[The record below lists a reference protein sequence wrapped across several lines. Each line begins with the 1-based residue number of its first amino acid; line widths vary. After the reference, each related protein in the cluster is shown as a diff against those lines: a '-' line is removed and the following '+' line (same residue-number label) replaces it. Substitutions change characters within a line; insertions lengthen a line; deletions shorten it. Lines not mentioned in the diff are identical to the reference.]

1 MSADQIKIEVDVET
15 REAIQAL
22 AKIVG
27 TVKEAEK
34 ETKKLTLAQAAWK
47 AANTDLGQ
55 LTAGWREVGEQV
67 AKVGAVF
74 AGLAVASTA
83 AMAAQEREEAAI
95 RRLGSAYDAV
105 SAATNGAMSAQQA
118 LLLQGQLQAA
128 GVRVNAQQM
137 ALMTRAVREYA
148 QATGNDAAEAIEKMS
163 NAIVNNSEDALSEL
177 NLVQARAST
186 SAQTLANVQRELE
199 ERFRNTGPAARTL
212 NEDLSK
218 LPQVISYIGN
228 AAAQAAAGGLR
239 SFLDMLHG
247 TGSAASYWRDI
258 VNLPDD
264 QRTIGRQRQTDA
276 QRSALADRRQS
287 TLNRLNQAGV
297 SIPESMRGQLGYGL
311 LNADD
316 RELAAVDRAIA
327 QAQRRRGAGPMRAD
341 RADVAGGFDA
351 NFNLTREISES
362 SAQVGYSFANALRE
376 NLGIMR
382 AQIEDEGR
390 KRGPAVAAN
399 IRALDDNKRKLDEHA
414 AAAHAAAV
422 DLARAKAGL
431 NRLKDNSVDSI
442 LDYYR
447 GSEWR
452 RESESEVAF
461 GRANDILTRANP
473 SLAAALGINAADGV
487 DFGAIGDSMDGGG
500 AAARA
505 ERARR
510 SRIAN
515 RDRETR
521 RRAANE
527 SAGGRF
533 GALLGV
539 ERDDNGNIKPLDGLQ
554 TGLSFAQQALPQ
566 LVSGFGELWSSIAN
580 GSATAGE
587 AFAAFGAKALS
598 TLGNV
603 AIQEGSAMLFK
614 AIPALIEAPPLG
626 AAYLAG
632 GAGLIAL
639 GVGLG
644 AAGAAAKPQ
653 PTPSANSDANAARGM
668 RSASLTSGGDRLGS
682 TTVVMSSLV
691 PTGVVDAVNAR
702 NGLRQIGR
710 SGLDDGQR
718 IPRRVEY

>member
-1 MSADQIKIEVDVET
+1 MGADQIKIEIDVET
-15 REAIQAL
+15 RAAIAEL
-22 AKIVG
+22 AKLAG
-27 TVKEAEK
+27 SVKEVEK
-34 ETKKLTLAQAAWK
+34 ETKKLTTAQKAWQL
-47 AANTDLGQ
+47 ANTDLGK
-55 LTAGWREVGEQV
+55 LTAGWRDVGEQI

-74 AGLAVASTA
+74 AGLAGASIM
-83 AMAAQEREEAAI
+83 AMAAQEKEEAAI
-95 RRLGSAYDAV
+95 RRLGSAYEAV

-128 GVRVNAQQM
+128 GVRVNAQQL

-431 NRLKDNSVDSI
+431 NRLKDESVDSI
-442 LDYYR
+442 LNYYR
-447 GSEWR
+447 GDEFR
-452 RESESEVAF
+452 RQNAFEVDAD
-461 GRANDILTRANP
+461 RAQS
-473 SLAAALGINAADGV
+473 SLAAALGINATDGA
-487 DFGAIGDSMDGGG
+487 DFGAISDSVDGGG
-500 AAARA
+500 SAARA
-505 ERARR
+505 ERSRR

-521 RRAANE
+521 RRARSE
-527 SAGGRF
+527 SPLGRF
-533 GALLGV
+533 GALFGI
-539 ERDDNGNIKPLDGLQ
+539 ERDDSGNIKPLDGLQ

-614 AIPALIEAPPLG
+614 AIPAMIEAPPLG

-644 AAGAAAKPQ
+644 AAGAAARPQ

-668 RSASLTSGGDRLGS
+668 RSGSLTSGSKGGLGS
-682 TTVVMSSLV
+682 TTVVMASLV

-702 NGLRQIGR
+702 NGLRQVRR
-710 SGLDDGQR
+710 SGLDDGTR
-718 IPRRVEY
+718 APRRIEY

>member
-34 ETKKLTLAQAAWK
+34 ETKRLTLAQAAWK
-47 AANTDLGQ
+47 AANADLGQ

-148 QATGNDAAEAIEKMS
+148 QATGNDASEAIEKMT

-177 NLVQARAST
+177 NLAQARAST
-186 SAQTLANVQRELE
+186 SAQTLANVQRALE
-199 ERFRNTGPAARTL
+199 ERFRGTSPAARTL

-218 LPQVISYIGN
+218 LPQVITYIGN

-239 SFLDMLHG
+239 SMIDALWGAG
-247 TGSAASYWRDI
+247 TASAAWRDA
-258 VNLPDD
+258 VNFADD
-264 QRTIGRQRQTDA
+264 QRTIDRQRQTDTQRA
-276 QRSALADRRQS
+276 QLAERRSQVLAR
-287 TLNRLNQAGV
+287 LNRAGV
-297 SIPESMRGQLGYGL
+297 AIPESARAQLGYGL
-311 LNADD
+311 NNADD
-316 RELAAVDRAIA
+316 RELTAITRALAAA
-327 QAQRRRGAGPMRAD
+327 QGGRGRGPMRAD
-341 RADVAGGFDA
+341 AADVSGRFDA
-351 NFNLTREISES
+351 NFNLSREISEGTS
-362 SAQVGYSFANALRE
+362 QVGYAFANALRD
-376 NLGIMR
+376 NLGLMR
-382 AQIEDEGR
+382 RQIEDEGR
-390 KRGPAVAAN
+390 KREPAVAAN
-399 IRALDDNKRKLDEHA
+399 VRALDENKRKLGEFGESVAQA
-414 AAAHAAAV
+414 AASV
-422 DLARAKAGL
+422 ARLKAGVEKPGL
-431 NRLKDNSVDSI
+431 SVDSI
-442 LDYYR
+442 LEYYR
-447 GSEWR
+447 GDEFR
-452 RESESEVAF
+452 RQNAF
-461 GRANDILTRANP
+461 EIDAERAQASI
-473 SLAAALGINAADGV
+473 AAAIGASGDGL
-487 DFGAIGDSMDGGG
+487 DLGAISDSMEGGG

-682 TTVVMSSLV
+682 TTVVLSSLV

>member
-1 MSADQIKIEVDVET
+1 MAADQIKIEIDVET
-15 REAIQAL
+15 RAAIAEL
-22 AKIVG
+22 AKLAGSVQE
-27 TVKEAEK
+27 VEK
-34 ETKKLTLAQAAWK
+34 ETKKLTTAQKAWQL
-47 AANTDLGQ
+47 ANTDLGK
-55 LTAGWREVGEQV
+55 LTAGWRDVGEQV

-74 AGLAVASTA
+74 AGLTAASIA
-83 AMAAQEREEAAI
+83 AMAVQEREENAI
-95 RRLGSAYDAV
+95 RRLGAAYDAV
-105 SAATNGAMSAQQA
+105 SAATNGAVSAQQA
-118 LLLQGQLQAA
+118 LTLQGQLQTA
-128 GVRVNAQQM
+128 GVRVSAQQL
-137 ALMTRAVREYA
+137 ALLTRAAREYA
-148 QATGNDAAEAIEKMS
+148 QATGNDASEAVEKLT

-177 NLVQARAST
+177 NLAQARST
-186 SAQTLANVQRELE
+186 SSAQTLANMTRELE
-199 ERFRNTGPAARTL
+199 ARFRGVSPAARTL
-212 NEDLSK
+212 NEDLEK

-239 SFLDMLHG
+239 AFLDMLHG

-327 QAQRRRGAGPMRAD
+327 QAQRRRGAGPLRAD

-431 NRLKDNSVDSI
+431 NRLKDESVDSI

-447 GSEWR
+447 GSEFR
-452 RESESEVAF
+452 RQNAF
-461 GRANDILTRANP
+461 EIDADRAQS
-473 SLAAALGINAADGV
+473 SLAAALGINATDGA
-487 DFGAIGDSMDGGG
+487 DFGAISDSVDGGG
-500 AAARA
+500 SAARA
-505 ERARR
+505 ERSRR

-521 RRAANE
+521 RQARE
-527 SAGGRF
+527 QSAGGRF
-533 GALLGV
+533 GALFGI
-539 ERDDNGNIKPLDGLQ
+539 ERDDTGNIKPLDGLQ
-554 TGLSFAQQALPQ
+554 TGLSFAQSALPQ
-566 LVSGFGELWSSIAN
+566 LTSGFAELWTSIAD
-580 GSATAGE
+580 GSATAGD

-614 AIPALIEAPPLG
+614 AIPAMIEAPPLG

-644 AAGAAAKPQ
+644 AAGAAARPQ

-668 RSASLTSGGDRLGS
+668 RSGSLTSGGKGGFGS
-682 TTVVMSSLV
+682 TTVVMASLV

-702 NGLRQIGR
+702 NGLRQVRR
-710 SGLDDGQR
+710 SGLDDGTR
-718 IPRRVEY
+718 APRRIEY

>member
-1 MSADQIKIEVDVET
+1 MGADQIKIEIDVET
-15 REAIQAL
+15 RAGIAEL
-22 AKIVG
+22 AKVAGGIKDV
-27 TVKEAEK
+27 EK
-34 ETKKLTLAQAAWK
+34 ETKKLTTAQQAWK
-47 AANTDLGQ
+47 LANADLGK
-55 LTAGWREVGEQV
+55 LTSGWRDVGEQI

-74 AGLAVASTA
+74 AGLAGASIM
-83 AMAAQEREEAAI
+83 AMAAQEKEEAAI
-95 RRLGSAYDAV
+95 RRLGSAYEAV

-128 GVRVNAQQM
+128 GVRVNAQQL

-431 NRLKDNSVDSI
+431 NRLKDESVDSI
-442 LDYYR
+442 LNYYR
-447 GSEWR
+447 GDEFR
-452 RESESEVAF
+452 RQNAFEVDAD
-461 GRANDILTRANP
+461 RAQS
-473 SLAAALGINAADGV
+473 SLAAALGINATDGA
-487 DFGAIGDSMDGGG
+487 DFGAISDSVDGGG
-500 AAARA
+500 SAARA
-505 ERARR
+505 ERSRR

-521 RRAANE
+521 RRARSE
-527 SAGGRF
+527 SPLGRF
-533 GALLGV
+533 GELFGV

-566 LVSGFGELWSSIAN
+566 LVSGFGELWASIAD
-580 GSATAGE
+580 GSATAGD

-614 AIPALIEAPPLG
+614 AIPAMIEAPPLG

-639 GVGLG
+639 GMGLG
-644 AAGAAAKPQ
+644 AMGAAAKPK
-653 PTPSANSDANAARGM
+653 PAAASSASSDANAARGM
-668 RSASLTSGGDRLGS
+668 RSGSLTSGGKGGLGS
-682 TTVVMSSLV
+682 TTVVMASLV

-702 NGLRQIGR
+702 NGLRQVRR
-710 SGLDDGQR
+710 SGLDDETR
-718 IPRRVEY
+718 APRRIEY

>member
-1 MSADQIKIEVDVET
+1 MSADQIKIEVDIET

-55 LTAGWREVGEQV
+55 LTAGWRDVGEQI

-74 AGLAVASTA
+74 AGLATASVM
-83 AMAAQEREEAAI
+83 AMAAQEKEEAAI
-95 RRLGSAYDAV
+95 RRLGSAYEAV

-128 GVRVNAQQM
+128 GVRVNAQQL

-239 SFLDMLHG
+239 AFLDMLHG

-327 QAQRRRGAGPMRAD
+327 QAQRRRGAGPLRAD

-431 NRLKDNSVDSI
+431 NRLKDESVDSI

-447 GSEWR
+447 GSEFR
-452 RESESEVAF
+452 RQNAF
-461 GRANDILTRANP
+461 EIDADRAQS
-473 SLAAALGINAADGV
+473 SLAAALGINATDGA
-487 DFGAIGDSMDGGG
+487 DFGAISDSVDGGG
-500 AAARA
+500 SAARA
-505 ERARR
+505 ERSRR

-521 RRAANE
+521 RRARSE
-527 SAGGRF
+527 SPLGQF
-533 GALLGV
+533 GALFGV
-539 ERDDNGNIKPLDGLQ
+539 ERDDSGNIKPLDGLQ

-566 LVSGFGELWSSIAN
+566 LQNAFGEFWTSIAS
-580 GSATAGE
+580 GSVTAGD
-587 AFAAFGAKALS
+587 AVAAFGAKTLS
-598 TLGNV
+598 IVGNV
-603 AIQEGSAMLFK
+603 AIQEGSVMMLK
-614 AIPALIEAPPLG
+614 AIPMLIEAPPLG

-653 PTPSANSDANAARGM
+653 PTPSANSDSNAARGM
-668 RSASLTSGGDRLGS
+668 RSASLTSGDSRLGS
-682 TTVVMSSLV
+682 TTVVMASLV

-718 IPRRVEY
+718 IPRRVEH

>member
-148 QATGNDAAEAIEKMS
+148 QATGNDASEAIEKMT

-177 NLVQARAST
+177 NLAQARAST
-186 SAQTLANVQRELE
+186 SAQTLANVQRALE
-199 ERFRNTGPAARTL
+199 ERFRGTSPAARTL

-218 LPQVISYIGN
+218 LPQVITYIGN

-239 SFLDMLHG
+239 SMIDALWGAG
-247 TGSAASYWRDI
+247 TASAAWRDA
-258 VNLPDD
+258 VNFADD
-264 QRTIGRQRQTDA
+264 QRTIDRQRQTDTQRA
-276 QRSALADRRQS
+276 QLAERRSQVLAR
-287 TLNRLNQAGV
+287 LNRAGV
-297 SIPESMRGQLGYGL
+297 AIPESARAQLGYGL
-311 LNADD
+311 NNADD
-316 RELAAVDRAIA
+316 RELTAISRALATA
-327 QAQRRRGAGPMRAD
+327 QGGRGRGPMRAD
-341 RADVAGGFDA
+341 AADVSGRFDA
-351 NFNLTREISES
+351 NFNLSREISEGTS
-362 SAQVGYSFANALRE
+362 QVGYAFTNALRE
-376 NLGIMR
+376 NLGLMR
-382 AQIEDEGR
+382 RQIEDEGR
-390 KRGPAVAAN
+390 KREPAVAAN
-399 IRALDDNKRKLDEHA
+399 VRALDENKRKLGEFGESVAQA
-414 AAAHAAAV
+414 AASV
-422 DLARAKAGL
+422 ARLKAGVEKPGL
-431 NRLKDNSVDSI
+431 SVDAI
-442 LDYYR
+442 LEYYR
-447 GSEWR
+447 GDEFR
-452 RESESEVAF
+452 RQNAF
-461 GRANDILTRANP
+461 EIDADRAQS
-473 SLAAALGINAADGV
+473 SLAAVLGINATDGA
-487 DFGAIGDSMDGGG
+487 DFGAISDSVDGGG
-500 AAARA
+500 SAARA
-505 ERARR
+505 ERSRR

-521 RRAANE
+521 RRARSE
-527 SAGGRF
+527 SAGGQL
-533 GALLGV
+533 GALFGV

-554 TGLSFAQQALPQ
+554 AGLSFAQQALPQ

-639 GVGLG
+639 GMGLG
-644 AAGAAAKPQ
+644 AVGAAAAPKPA
-653 PTPSANSDANAARGM
+653 TPSANSDANAARGM

-682 TTVVMSSLV
+682 TTVVLSSLV

>member
-1 MSADQIKIEVDVET
+1 MSADQIKIEVDIET

-55 LTAGWREVGEQV
+55 LTAGWRDVGEQI

-74 AGLAVASTA
+74 AGLATASVM
-83 AMAAQEREEAAI
+83 AMAAQEKEEAAI
-95 RRLGSAYDAV
+95 RRLGSAYEAV

-128 GVRVNAQQM
+128 GVRVNAQQL

-239 SFLDMLHG
+239 AFLDMLHG

-327 QAQRRRGAGPMRAD
+327 QAQRRRGAGPLRAD

-431 NRLKDNSVDSI
+431 NRLKDESVDSI

-447 GSEWR
+447 GSEFR
-452 RESESEVAF
+452 RQNAF
-461 GRANDILTRANP
+461 EIDADRAQS
-473 SLAAALGINAADGV
+473 SLAAALGINATDGA
-487 DFGAIGDSMDGGG
+487 DFGAISDSVDGGG
-500 AAARA
+500 SAARA
-505 ERARR
+505 ERSRR

-521 RRAANE
+521 RRARSE
-527 SAGGRF
+527 SPLGQF
-533 GALLGV
+533 GALFGV
-539 ERDDNGNIKPLDGLQ
+539 ERDDSGNIKPLDGLQ
-554 TGLSFAQQALPQ
+554 TGLNFAQQALPQ
-566 LVSGFGELWSSIAN
+566 LQNAFGEFWTSIAS
-580 GSATAGE
+580 GSVTAGD
-587 AFAAFGAKALS
+587 AVAAFGAKTLS
-598 TLGNV
+598 IVGNV
-603 AIQEGSAMLFK
+603 AIQEGSVMMLK
-614 AIPALIEAPPLG
+614 AIPMLIEAPPLG

-653 PTPSANSDANAARGM
+653 PTPSANSDSNAARGM
-668 RSASLTSGGDRLGS
+668 RSASLTSGDSRLGS
-682 TTVVMSSLV
+682 TTVVMASLV

-718 IPRRVEY
+718 IPRRVEH